1 MDREHSFG
9 SWLYDIEDQ
18 SRPLFLI
25 RVARILLRQKEYW
38 WSNPGPPSSSG
49 RLMVNRPTGAA
60 HRPSTVAPSGAAI
73 WAQWCGVFRAKRR
86 AATSLVLQSSGAVH
100 GHSKA
105 ARVLKLGVRRR
116 WVLLKLIGCFNVRG
130 DRWKIEFDDKLGFG
144 FWRIEIG
151 AVGPPFYRGFV
162 LML

>member
-1 MDREHSFG
+1 MWGFQGKMTWGRWG
-9 SWLYDIEDQ
+9 SYPGKTWQ
-18 SRPLFLI
+18 GTASR
-25 RVARILLRQKEYW
+25 
-38 WSNPGPPSSSG
+38 
-49 RLMVNRPTGAA
+49 
-60 HRPSTVAPSGAAI
+60 
-73 WAQWCGVFRAKRR
+73 RR
-86 AATSLVLQSSGAVH
+86 AATSLVLQSFGAVH

-116 WVLLKLIGCFNVRG
+116 WVLLKLIVCFNVRG

-151 AVGPPFYRGFV
+151 VVGPPFYRGFV